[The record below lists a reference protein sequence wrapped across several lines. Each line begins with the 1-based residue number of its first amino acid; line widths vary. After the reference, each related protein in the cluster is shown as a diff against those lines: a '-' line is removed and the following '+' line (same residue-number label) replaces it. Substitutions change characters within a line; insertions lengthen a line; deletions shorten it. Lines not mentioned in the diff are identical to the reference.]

1 MRHSQCRTNS
11 VFYFK
16 TKNLH
21 FLPKISLRK
30 TYFCGG
36 KYPTLLPCFF
46 IMHILILGAGKSS
59 LYLIQYLL
67 QAAAEAQ
74 WRITVGDLSLEQAAA
89 KINAHPCGEAVVF
102 DIHNEEHRREYVS
115 QADIVVSLL
124 PATLHTLVAG
134 ECLKHGAH
142 LVTAS
147 YITAEAAALDEA
159 FRAAGLL
166 FMGELGLD
174 PGIDHLAIME
184 LLHRLRGQGAQLH
197 AVQSHTGALIAP
209 ESDTNPWHYKFSWA
223 PMNVVLAG
231 QGVSRY
237 LYEGAIKY
245 LPYRRLFENY
255 WVRPIAGIGDM
266 EIYANRNS
274 LDYVRLY
281 GLDGIATLLRG
292 TIRYRGYCDAWN
304 AIVQLGLA
312 DNTFKTDTA
321 ALTYGA
327 FTASFVPE
335 QYSSIYPLKKA
346 VAQLLAIA
354 PDSEVMRQLEWLG
367 LFSEERVPLQQ
378 AATPAE
384 IMCDLLLRKWQLQ
397 PHDRDMVVMLHE
409 IEYTLEGKRRR
420 LLSSLLVKG
429 EDEAHTAIAK
439 TVGLPAAMLVKRL
452 AQGNITLRGVHIPV
466 QEEVYL
472 PVLEEL
478 KQHGIAFVEQ
488 EEEVEGI

>member
-1 MRHSQCRTNS
+1 M
-11 VFYFK
+11 
-16 TKNLH
+16 
-21 FLPKISLRK
+21 
-30 TYFCGG
+30 
-36 KYPTLLPCFF
+36 PCFF

-237 LYEGAIKY
+237 LHEGAIKY

-274 LDYVRLY
+274 
-281 GLDGIATLLRG
+281 
-292 TIRYRGYCDAWN
+292 
-304 AIVQLGLA
+304 
-312 DNTFKTDTA
+312 
-321 ALTYGA
+321 
-327 FTASFVPE
+327 
-335 QYSSIYPLKKA
+335 
-346 VAQLLAIA
+346 
-354 PDSEVMRQLEWLG
+354 
-367 LFSEERVPLQQ
+367 
-378 AATPAE
+378 
-384 IMCDLLLRKWQLQ
+384 
-397 PHDRDMVVMLHE
+397 
-409 IEYTLEGKRRR
+409 
-420 LLSSLLVKG
+420 
-429 EDEAHTAIAK
+429 
-439 TVGLPAAMLVKRL
+439 
-452 AQGNITLRGVHIPV
+452 
-466 QEEVYL
+466 
-472 PVLEEL
+472 
-478 KQHGIAFVEQ
+478 
-488 EEEVEGI
+488 